1 MDDHLVGL
9 VLRSLPFAIFGG
21 GLLVVGWLLRT
32 RLASEIEDEVLA
44 ALSETEALPPSVI
57 RQRAPLASLQVDIN
71 TLVVAL
77 ENLRREGRVTRWY
90 DRAGQGPAQPLYR
103 RISRPGAE
111 A

>member
-32 RLASEIEDEVLA
+32 RLASEIENEVLE

-57 RQRAPLASLQVDIN
+57 RQRAPLASLQVDVN
-71 TLVVAL
+71 TLLVAL
-77 ENLRREGRVTRWY
+77 ENLRREGRVVRWY
-90 DRAGQGPAQPLYR
+90 DRDGHGPAQPVYR
-103 RISRPGAE
+103 RIGRPGAE